1 MLYLFFAGV
10 TPFKGKNDDETLENI
25 KKVNYSWTIIK
36 NHEKIEINIPKEAKD
51 LIQKILIKDPTQRI
65 GYNSKDYSE
74 IKNHPFFK
82 GINFDTLSEE
92 PIPFN
97 NKTFILLENLGFID
111 KNLKKKLLIDFKVS
125 E

>member
-1 MLYLFFAGV
+1 M
-10 TPFKGKNDDETLENI
+10 
-25 KKVNYSWTIIK
+25 NYSWTIIK

-74 IKNHPFFK
+74 IKSHPFFK

-92 PIPFN
+92 PIPL
-97 NKTFILLENLGFID
+97 NKFVPLYKILLFSIS
-111 KNLKKKLLIDFKVS
+111 IH
-125 E
+125 